1 MPSNSATYVFTHR
14 AVLEKAPKTSGVYSI
29 FNSNRWV
36 QVGES
41 DDIQQSLFDLLNEP
55 NPCLQ
60 RFSSLSFSFTPA
72 PPAER
77 AAQLEMMVGARNP
90 ACTSSSTNRGMY
102 EGR

>member
-14 AVLEKAPKTSGVYSI
+14 AVMEKAPQTSGVYSI
-29 FNSNRWV
+29 FNSKRWV

-60 RFSSLSFSFTPA
+60 RFSSLLFSFAPA
-72 PPAER
+72 SPAER
-77 AAQLEMMVGARNP
+77 TAQLEAMVRARNP
-90 ACTSSSTNRGMY
+90 PCKSRLNEQGNV
-102 EGR
+102 